1 MSLIPFVPFAK
12 TIPLAQRG
20 VDGGRDANA
29 LKLLVNDGRGE
40 DVMFVEQILNN
51 IVRL

>member
-1 MSLIPFVPFAK
+1 LRLRRQAGARDLLHLFAK
-12 TIPLAQRG
+12 TIQLAE
-20 VDGGRDANA
+20 
-29 LKLLVNDGRGE
+29 RGE